1 MIKLMTVDGEYAKPN
16 PELRA
21 IPVFR
26 DIITR
31 DRGSEG
37 DHDGRKK
44 LKASREFAWIYF
56 MYDPLSP
63 FMALEEEERRP
74 KVGKLV
80 FEDPKYKPD
89 KTLMKAVKRY
99 KEMTTTLQVRMLQ
112 SAREASYTII
122 DYLKKVDL
130 LEVDDKGKPIH
141 KVNDVIKALE
151 RMGEVTDSLDKLE
164 DRVKKQQE
172 KESTI
177 RGGLTLNKYNR
188 S

>member
-1 MIKLMTVDGEYAKPN
+1 MIKLMVVEDNYAKPN

-21 IPVFR
+21 IPAFR

-31 DRGSEG
+31 DRGSAG
-37 DHDGRKK
+37 DSDGRKK
-44 LKASREFAWIYF
+44 VQACKEFAWIYY

-63 FMALEEEERRP
+63 YQALEEEERRP
-74 KVGKLV
+74 KVGNAV

-89 KTLMKAVKRY
+89 KTLQIAIDRY
-99 KEMTTTLQVRMLQ
+99 KEMVTTLQVRMLQ

-122 DYLKKVDL
+122 AYLKDVDL
-130 LEVDDKGKPIH
+130 LETDDKGKPIH

-151 RMGEVTDSLDKLE
+151 RMGEVTDSIDKLE
-164 DRVKKQQE
+164 DRVQKQQE

>member
-1 MIKLMTVDGEYAKPN
+1 MIKLMIVEDNYAKPN
-16 PELRA
+16 PEIRA
-21 IPVFR
+21 IPIFR

-31 DRGSEG
+31 DRGSAG

-44 LKASREFAWIYF
+44 VQACKEFAWIYF
-56 MYDPLSP
+56 MHDPMSP
-63 FMALEEEERRP
+63 YMALEEEERRP
-74 KVGKLV
+74 KVAKLI
-80 FEDPKYKPD
+80 FEDPKWKPD
-89 KTLMKAVKRY
+89 KKLKEAASRY

-122 DYLKKVDL
+122 EYLKDVDL

-151 RMGEVTDSLDKLE
+151 RMGEVTDSIDKLE
-164 DRVKKQQE
+164 DRVMKQQE